1 MSDAAASS
9 SLPLLYPLDA
19 RPPWRTALLVGAQH
33 VMAMF
38 VSVISIPLIL
48 GQALG
53 FPAEQTAYLV
63 SMGLVASGLSTLVQS
78 GGVGPFGSR
87 LLAVQGTSFAFLSPL
102 LQAGK
107 LPGGGLA
114 LMLGMSLA
122 CAPVEIV
129 LAQFLYRLR
138 RVFTP
143 LVSGVVVLL
152 IGLSLVPVGMKGV
165 AAGLDGGAPAGA
177 GLAVAGLVAGLVI
190 ALNALGRPLARV
202 GAVPVGLIV
211 GYGVCWAAGWLPHA
225 AASGGSMLAL
235 PWPGRYGFAFRWEL
249 GLPFLFAYVITTLE
263 TVGDITATSQLSGEP
278 VDGPV
283 YWRRVR
289 GGVMADSFNSV
300 LAALCNSFPNTTFA
314 QNNGIIQMTG
324 VASRR
329 IGWWVGGLLCG
340 LGFAPAV
347 SRSLARLPGPVLGA
361 VTVML
366 FGFVATA
373 GVRILQK
380 TEFGQREL
388 LILACALAAGIGVP
402 AVPEVLAPLPETVRA
417 VFASGITAGGLTAL
431 LLNAALPAFRVPP
444 AKPDAAPPV

>member
-1 MSDAAASS
+1 MESSDRI
-9 SLPLLYPLDA
+9 LPPRPLLYPLDA

-33 VMAMF
+33 VLAMF
-38 VSVISIPLIL
+38 VPVVSVPLIL
-48 GQALG
+48 GAALG
-53 FPAEQTAYLV
+53 FPPDQSAYLV
-63 SMGLVASGLSTLVQS
+63 SMGLLASGFSTLIQS

-87 LLAVQGTSFAFLSPL
+87 LLAVQGTSFAFLAPL

-107 LPGGGLA
+107 APGGGLG
-114 LMLGMSLA
+114 LMLGMSLV

-152 IGLSLVPVGMKGV
+152 IGLSLVPVGMKSV
-165 AAGLDGGAPAGA
+165 AAGLEGGAPAWA
-177 GLAVAGLVAGLVI
+177 GLAVAAGVAGTVI
-190 ALNALGRPLARV
+190 ALNSLGRPLARV
-202 GAVPVGLIV
+202 AAIPAGL
-211 GYGVCWAAGWLPHA
+211 GLGFGVCWAAGWLPA
-225 AASGGSMLAL
+225 ATVAGGGTLVAV

-249 GLPFLFAYVITTLE
+249 VLPFLFAYVITTLE
-263 TVGDITATSQLSGEP
+263 TVGDITATSQLSGQP

-283 YWRRVR
+283 YWQRVR
-289 GGVMADSFNSV
+289 GGVMADSLNSG

-329 IGWWVGGLLCG
+329 IGWWVGGMLCV
-340 LGFAPAV
+340 LGFVPAV

-361 VTVML
+361 VTLLL

-373 GVRILQK
+373 GIRILQR
-380 TEFGQREL
+380 TPHTQRDL

-402 AVPEVLAPLPETVRA
+402 AVPEVLAPLPAAARD
-417 VFASGITAGGLTAL
+417 VFASGITTGGLMALVLNAL
-431 LLNAALPAFRVPP
+431 LPGRA
-444 AKPDAAPPV
+444 D